1 MRVHTMLAALAL
13 VCLGQKAGAYPI
25 QVQTVPKA
33 LQGMWVNLADTKQRH
48 AACKSI
54 RQQKAPKKAAYFIA
68 INSAELRHSY
78 RGNESTLL
86 PHELI
91 NSRFLPQRLE
101 STRPAFDT
109 REIGTQKHCA
119 RIKLPLP
126 CPKPNLE
133 HAPFGSENLLPLPQ
147 LNQTGSTNTL
157 SATAASMTKAACKY
171 VQAALKTHSHQSADN
186 TVTTVA
192 SLPLLLTLTRVVP
205 P

>member
-1 MRVHTMLAALAL
+1 MRVHTMLTALAL
-13 VCLGQKAGAYPI
+13 VCLGLQASAYPI

-54 RQQKAPKKAAYFIA
+54 KQQSPPSPAAYFIA
-68 INSAELRHSY
+68 IDSSELRHSY
-78 RGNESTLL
+78 RGNTSTLL
-86 PHELI
+86 AHELI

-126 CPKPNLE
+126 CPKP
-133 HAPFGSENLLPLPQ
+133 
-147 LNQTGSTNTL
+147 
-157 SATAASMTKAACKY
+157 K
-171 VQAALKTHSHQSADN
+171 LKH
-186 TVTTVA
+186 
-192 SLPLLLTLTRVVP
+192 P
-205 P
+205 PI